1 MKKILIIITLLSSL
15 IISSMAQES
24 KSLTVDE
31 LEIYIEKNIIVIDI
45 RAENKWKTT
54 GTIPNSYRLEYN
66 KKNEKKWLYTL
77 IKLIKDKNRAFVLI
91 SKKGKKAK
99 DLVFRLDNEKKLKNG
114 HYLDGGI
121 DEWINSHR
129 KVIMNY

>member
-1 MKKILIIITLLSSL
+1 MKKILIIITLISSL

-31 LEIYIEKNIIVIDI
+31 LEIYIEKNIIIIDI

-54 GTIPNSYRLEYN
+54 GTIPSSYRLEYN
-66 KKNEKKWLYTL
+66 KKDEKKWLYTL
-77 IKLIKDKNRAFVLI
+77 IKLIKDKNIAFVLI

-99 DLVFRLDNEKKLKNG
+99 ELAFRLDTEKKLKNG

-129 KVIMNY
+129 KVIKNY

>member
-1 MKKILIIITLLSSL
+1 MKKILIIITLISSL

-31 LEIYIEKNIIVIDI
+31 LEIYIEKNIIIIDI

-54 GTIPNSYRLEYN
+54 GTIPSSYRLEYN
-66 KKNEKKWLYTL
+66 KKDEKKWLYTL
-77 IKLIKDKNRAFVLI
+77 IKLIKDKNIAFVLI

-99 DLVFRLDNEKKLKNG
+99 ELAFRLDAEKKLKNG

-129 KVIMNY
+129 KVIKNY

>member
-1 MKKILIIITLLSSL
+1 
-15 IISSMAQES
+15 MAQES